1 MSRQEKW
8 QQNRKDESKADGKDS
23 SMEMMNRKQTEEYIE
38 SLGQYGS
45 VLGLENM
52 HRLCEKLEI
61 PLEKLKVIHI
71 AGTNGKGS
79 TLAFVSTILKE
90 AGYKV
95 GRYISPTISDYRE
108 RIQIGG
114 RMITWKDLCL
124 YMSKLREVCERITEE
139 GFPHPTAF
147 EIETALGFLYFYEK
161 QCDMIVLET
170 GLGGKLDA
178 TNVLPK
184 PLVSVLASISM
195 DHMAFLGNTLSEIAE
210 NKCGII
216 KEGCPVVSQVQP
228 DEAMEVI
235 EKVCLQKHAS
245 LSVVDEDK
253 IGKVKY
259 GLVKQKFSYGN
270 YKQCEIGLAG
280 AYQIK
285 NAALALEVVEVLKR
299 LGYEITDKAVLQGL
313 KNTQWP
319 GRFTVIGKKPL
330 FVVDGAH
337 NEDASKQLAKSIE
350 FYFTNKKIIYI
361 MGVLKDKEYEK
372 IIANTYSYASRIITI
387 KTPNNE
393 RAMDAYE
400 LAKEVAKYHPNVT
413 MADSIEEAVE
423 MAYLMADKD
432 SVILAFGSLSYL
444 GRLTSIVE
452 KNWKQK

>member
-1 MSRQEKW
+1 M
-8 QQNRKDESKADGKDS
+8 
-23 SMEMMNRKQTEEYIE
+23 MEIMNRKQTEEYIE
-38 SLGQYGS
+38 VLGQFGS

-52 HRLCEKLEI
+52 YRLCEKLEI
-61 PLEKLKVIHI
+61 PLEELKVIHI

-124 YMSKLREVCERITEE
+124 YMSKLRDACEQIVAE
-139 GFPHPTAF
+139 GNPHPTAF

-161 QCDMIVLET
+161 ECDMIVLET
-170 GLGGKLDA
+170 GLGGTLDA

-184 PLVSVLASISM
+184 PLLSVLASISM

-216 KEGCPVVSQVQP
+216 KDGCPVVSQIQD
-228 DEAMEVI
+228 DEAMKVI
-235 EKVCLQKHAS
+235 EKVCLQKQAS
-245 LSVVDEDK
+245 LTVVEEEK
-253 IGKVKY
+253 LSKVKY
-259 GLVKQKFSYGN
+259 GLLKQKFSYGN
-270 YKQCEIGLAG
+270 YKQCEISMAG
-280 AYQIK
+280 TYQIK
-285 NAALALEVVEVLKR
+285 NACLALEVVEVLR
-299 LGYEITDKAVLQGL
+299 TLGYEISDKAVFKGLQ
-313 KNTQWP
+313 NAQWL

-372 IIANTYSYASRIITI
+372 IIANTYSYASQIITI

-400 LAKEVAKYHPNVT
+400 LAKEVNKYHPNVT

-444 GRLTSIVE
+444 GRLMSIVQG
-452 KNWKQK
+452 K

>member
-1 MSRQEKW
+1 M
-8 QQNRKDESKADGKDS
+8 
-23 SMEMMNRKQTEEYIE
+23 MEIMNRKQTEEYIE
-38 SLGQYGS
+38 SLGQFGS
-45 VLGLENM
+45 VLGLANM
-52 HRLCEKLEI
+52 YRLCEGLEL
-61 PLEKLKVIHI
+61 PLDKLKVIHI

-108 RIQIGG
+108 RIQIGS

-124 YMSKLREVCERITEE
+124 YMSKLKEVCNQIVAQ
-139 GFPHPTAF
+139 GYPHPTAF

-161 QCDMIVLET
+161 ECDMIVLET
-170 GLGGKLDA
+170 GLGGTLDA

-184 PLVSVLASISM
+184 PLLSVLASISM
-195 DHMAFLGNTLSEIAE
+195 DHMTFLGNTLSEITE

-216 KEGCPVVSQVQP
+216 KEGCPVVSQIQD
-228 DEAMEVI
+228 DEAMKVI
-235 EKVCLQKHAS
+235 EKVCLQKQAS
-245 LSVVDEDK
+245 LTVVEEEK
-253 IGKVKY
+253 LSKVKY
-259 GLVKQKFSYGN
+259 GLLKQKFSYGT
-270 YKQCEIGLAG
+270 YKQCEIGMAG
-280 AYQIK
+280 TYQIK
-285 NAALALEVVEVLKR
+285 NACLAIEVVEALKG
-299 LGYEITDKAVLQGL
+299 LGYEISEKALFKGLQ
-313 KNTQWP
+313 NAQWL

-372 IIANTYSYASRIITI
+372 IIANTYSYASQIITI

-400 LAKEVAKYHPNVT
+400 LAKEVNKYHPNVT

-444 GRLTSIVE
+444 GRLTAIVE
-452 KNWKQK
+452 KK